1 MKVVSILI
9 TPLNMPMSHQ
19 VRLSPFLPLPSSS
32 SSSSLP
38 LTLIDRLIVSINYQ
52 DIEKITTS
60 LVSEAELAI
69 AEELFGTTSDN
80 TNN

>member
-19 VRLSPFLPLPSSS
+19 VRLSPFLPLPSS